1 MKNDEKHGSSFCG
14 SLTIVFILLKLFGFV
29 EWSWLWVFSPIW
41 LPIVF
46 ALILIIVCLIV
57 TSISDFFKD
66 I

>member
-1 MKNDEKHGSSFCG
+1 MKNDKKYEGGFFG

-46 ALILIIVCLIV
+46 VLILIVVYLIV
-57 TSISDFFKD
+57 IPISNFFKE